1 MPADSL
7 PSAARPPDISRALPQ
22 LTGRIKKALPHSTR
36 AAKLSRHRAAHFSM
50 RFIGCPTEKDRLL
63 SSISGEK
70 YRLPGPAAQLQQL
83 TCMALQIGYRP
94 FSAIRTPPLSFG
106 ARCSGPFRTA
116 ACTACPMEISYH
128 SSQEKKGERR
138 QCPPTSASGGCRLSP
153 TPPGCCRVP
162 SGTKRPRSGYC
173 GHRAISAP
181 EWG

>member
-22 LTGRIKKALPHSTR
+22 LTGRIKKALPHSTG

-94 FSAIRTPPLSFG
+94 FFRHQDTSLIIRCPLQRALPDSRLYG
-106 ARCSGPFRTA
+106 LSHGD
-116 ACTACPMEISYH
+116 IL
-128 SSQEKKGERR
+128 SQFTGKKGRKETVPTYIRIRR
-138 QCPPTSASGGCRLSP
+138 LQALPSSS
-153 TPPGCCRVP
+153 RVLQ
-162 SGTKRPRSGYC
+162 G
-173 GHRAISAP
+173 AIWHKEATV
-181 EWG
+181 WILRT